1 MNNKIIFHL
10 DLDAFF
16 AAVEEIKKPSYKNKP
31 LIIGGR
37 THNSVVS
44 TCNYVARKY
53 GIKSAMP
60 IFQAKILCP
69 QAIILNGDYALYNSY
84 SKKIF
89 TFIKE
94 KFTNVCEQHSIDEC
108 FLDVTDIV
116 KKYKDVLTLAK
127 TIQKTIFNNFKLT
140 VSIGISYNK
149 FLAKMATDLNKPN
162 GITLVSKNNFKD
174 KIWPLSIEK
183 MYFIGKSTAKI
194 LQKIGI
200 KTIKDLAQ
208 FNNLKLLEHKL
219 GSHWYFIHQNANGIG
234 SDFVNLQLSNPKSLS
249 VSYTLLNKTNDLNEL
264 ENWLKILCLEL
275 SEKLKS
281 HRMYCFNVILKFK
294 YSIDK
299 FYNKNIKLSEPIGS
313 YEEIYKNA
321 YILLNKIFNYQKSF
335 RLLGIGAGDLI
346 KVDSFYQQL
355 TIFSQAIKPLK
366 KDNLIKNIINDVNK
380 KMGKDLINFATKLIK
395 R

>member
-1 MNNKIIFHL
+1 MSNKIIFHL

-16 AAVEEIKKPSYKNKP
+16 AAVEEIKKPSYKTKP

-37 THNSVVS
+37 TRNSVVS

-69 QAIILNGDYALYNSY
+69 QAIILNGDYGLYNSY

-108 FLDVTDIV
+108 FLDVTNIV
-116 KKYKDVLTLAK
+116 KRYKNVLTLAK
-127 TIQKTIFNNFKLT
+127 TIQKAIFSNFKLT

-162 GITLVSKNNFKD
+162 GITLINKNNFKD
-174 KIWPLSIEK
+174 KIWPLPIGK
-183 MYFIGKSTAKI
+183 MYFIGKATANI

-208 FNNLKLLEHKL
+208 FSNLKLLEHKL
-219 GSHWYFIHQNANGIG
+219 GSHWYFIHRNANGIG
-234 SDFVNLQLSNPKSLS
+234 NDFVNFQINNPKSLS

-281 HRMYCFNVILKFK
+281 HRMYCLNVILKFK

-299 FYNKNIKLSEPIGS
+299 FYSKNIKLGEPIGS

-335 RLLGIGAGDLI
+335 RLLGVGAGDLI

-355 TIFSQAIKPLK
+355 TIFSQPIRPLK

-395 R
+395 K

>member
-37 THNSVVS
+37 TRNSVVS

-69 QAIILNGDYALYNSY
+69 QAIILNGDYALYKSY

-108 FLDVTDIV
+108 FLDVSNIV

-127 TIQKTIFNNFKLT
+127 TIQKAIFNNFKLT

-149 FLAKMATDLNKPN
+149 FLAKMATDLNKPS

-208 FNNLKLLEHKL
+208 FNNLKLLEYKL
-219 GSHWYFIHQNANGIG
+219 GSHWYFIHQNANGMG
-234 SDFVNLQLSNPKSLS
+234 SDFVNFQINNPKSLS

-281 HRMYCFNVILKFK
+281 HQMYCLNVIFKFK

-299 FYNKNIKLSEPIGS
+299 FYSKNIKLSEPIDS

-321 YILLNKIFNYQKSF
+321 SILLNNIFNYQKSF
-335 RLLGIGAGDLI
+335 RLLGVGASDLI
-346 KVDSFYQQL
+346 KVNSFYQQL
-355 TIFSQAIKPLK
+355 TIFSHPT
-366 KDNLIKNIINDVNK
+366 KNIKDDSLLENIVNK
-380 KMGKDLINFATKLIK
+380 INCKFKKNVISLGIK
-395 R
+395 STTN

>member
-37 THNSVVS
+37 TRNSVVS
-44 TCNYVARKY
+44 TCNYLARKY

-69 QAIILNGDYALYNSY
+69 QAIILPGDYALYNSY

-89 TFIKE
+89 NFIKK
-94 KFTNVCEQHSIDEC
+94 KFTNICEQYSIDEC
-108 FLDVTDIV
+108 FLDVTNVI
-116 KKYKDVLTLAK
+116 KKYKNILTLAQ
-127 TIQKTIFNNFKLT
+127 TIQKAIFNNFKLS
-140 VSIGISYNK
+140 VSIGISCNK

-162 GITLVSKNNFKD
+162 GITMITKENFKD
-174 KIWPLSIEK
+174 KIWPLPIEK
-183 MYFIGKSTAKI
+183 MYFIGKATAKI

-200 KTIKDLAQ
+200 KTIKDLAH

-234 SDFVNLQLSNPKSLS
+234 DDFINLQLNNPKSLS

-275 SEKLKS
+275 AEKLKS
-281 HRMYCFNVILKFK
+281 HQMYCLNVILKFK

-299 FYNKNIKLSEPIGS
+299 FYSKNIKLNEPIS
-313 YEEIYKNA
+313 NYEDIYKNTS
-321 YILLNKIFNYQKSF
+321 ILLNKIFNHQKFF
-335 RLLGIGAGDLI
+335 RLLGVGASDLI
-346 KVDSFYQQL
+346 KIDNFCQQL
-355 TIFSQAIKPLK
+355 TIFSQLSKKIKN
-366 KDNLIKNIINDVNK
+366 DNLLENIANEINIKLKRNVINL
-380 KMGKDLINFATKLIK
+380 GTKLSK
-395 R
+395 